1 MIAVADTRKH
11 NDSMNCCIHQLF
23 EQQALRQPESVAVV
37 CRDEQLSYGELNRR
51 SNQLARFL
59 RNRGVGP
66 DMPVGLYVERSLD
79 MLIALFGI
87 LKAGGAYIPLDPEYP
102 RERLSFMVQDSRAPV
117 LVTQD
122 KLKGNISHEGT
133 QVVCIDAERDAFERE
148 ADTSLAGG
156 AGPENL
162 IYIIYTS
169 GSTGTPKGSF
179 LYHRGFMNLLDWY
192 VRDFAFAQSSRTL
205 LMSSLSFDLTQKNIF
220 APLIAG
226 GRLILLETQHYDAGI
241 ILNSIEKHGVT
252 TVNCTPSSF
261 YGLVKN
267 TDHRFLKKL
276 DSLRYVFLGG
286 EPISVTA
293 LQHWLKSP
301 FFHAAIVNTYGPTE
315 CTDVCA
321 FYRLHEHDYAA
332 SAPVP
337 IGKAVPNTELYILD
351 DKLNSVSSGGE
362 GELYIGGVGVGG
374 GYLNRPELTAEKFLQ
389 SPFSKNGNACMYRTG
404 DRVRMREDGNI
415 EFLGRID
422 HQVKIRGFRIELGEI
437 EMQLARHP
445 DVRETLVTAQEGASG
460 ESRLVAYIVP
470 RGNASPS
477 VSALRCHL
485 QSALPDYMLPTAW
498 VFLDKMPLSPNGKV
512 DRGALPSPSAE
523 RPDLAQ
529 AYAPPQ
535 TGLEKHLADIWC
547 ELLHLDRV
555 GIHDRFF
562 ELGGTSVQAIEFI
575 SILVRELD
583 ADIHIVKFFEE
594 PTIAGF
600 VKFLEKECA
609 HRIAGRF
616 HGRAG
621 GGEVPP
627 AAAQPAGHNGAKR
640 RETLAMRTHLFQK
653 RTEHRLRLSGS
664 DAGSQGIKK

>member
-1 MIAVADTRKH
+1 MNSLADTRTF
-11 NDSMNCCIHQLF
+11 NDSRSRCIHELI
-23 EQQALRQPESVAVV
+23 EQQALRQPDAVAVV

-51 SNQLARFL
+51 SNRLARFL
-59 RNRGVGP
+59 RNRSVGP
-66 DMPVGLYVERSLD
+66 DMPVGLFVERSLD
-79 MLIALFGI
+79 MVTAILGI

-102 RERLSFMVQDSRAPV
+102 KERLSFMVQDSQAPV
-117 LVTQD
+117 LITQD
-122 KLKGNISHEGT
+122 KLRGKIDHAGM
-133 QVVCIDAERDAFERE
+133 QVVCIDADWEAIARE
-148 ADTSLAGG
+148 ADTGLTGCA
-156 AGPENL
+156 APENF
-162 IYIIYTS
+162 IYVIYTS
-169 GSTGTPKGSF
+169 GSTGAPKGSF

-192 VRDFAFAQSSRTL
+192 VRDFAFSRSSRTL

-267 TDHRFLKKL
+267 ADHRLLKKL
-276 DSLRYVFLGG
+276 DSLKYVFLGG
-286 EPISVTA
+286 EPISVAA
-293 LQHWLKSP
+293 LQSWLHSP

-321 FYRLHEHDYAA
+321 FYRLQEHEYAGAA
-332 SAPVP
+332 SVP
-337 IGKAVPNTELYILD
+337 IGRPVPNTQLYILD
-351 DKLNSVSSGGE
+351 ETLNAVPCGGE
-362 GELYIGGVGVGG
+362 GELYIGGIGVGG
-374 GYLNRPELTAEKFLQ
+374 GYLNRPELTAEKFLH
-389 SPFSKNGNACMYRTG
+389 SPFSADEAARLYRTG
-404 DRVRMREDGNI
+404 DRVCMREDGAI
-415 EFLGRID
+415 EFLGRMD

-445 DVRETLVTAQEGASG
+445 DVRETLVTARASASG
-460 ESRLVAYIVP
+460 EGQLVAYIVP
-470 RGNASPS
+470 RGAAAPS

-498 VFLDKMPLSPNGKV
+498 VFLEKMPLNPNGKV
-512 DRGALPSPSAE
+512 DRAALPPPSAH
-523 RPDLAQ
+523 RPELAQ
-529 AYAPPQ
+529 AYTAPQ

-555 GIHDRFF
+555 GTHDRFF

-583 ADIHIVKFFEE
+583 ADIQIVKFFEE

-600 VKFLEKECA
+600 AAFLEKESS
-609 HRIAGRF
+609 RRS
-616 HGRAG
+616 AG
-621 GGEVPP
+621 GGDVSP
-627 AAAQPAGHNGAKR
+627 AAGQQAGRHGAKS
-640 RETLAMRTHLFQK
+640 REALAMRTHLFKK
-653 RTEHRLRLSGS
+653 RTGHRHRDGGT
-664 DAGSQGIKK
+664 DTHRG